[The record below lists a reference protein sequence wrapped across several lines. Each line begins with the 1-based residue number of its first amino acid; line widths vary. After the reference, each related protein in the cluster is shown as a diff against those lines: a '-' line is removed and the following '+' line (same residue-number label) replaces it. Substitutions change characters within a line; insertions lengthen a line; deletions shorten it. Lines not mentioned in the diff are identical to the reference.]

1 MDNLTVNIF
10 AYPVLP
16 YTLLT
21 GLVFIYWL
29 VAALGF
35 LDIDVLDIESPDG
48 DMDGDSLD
56 ALAGLLMKLGLNGV
70 PLTLV
75 VTFISLYGFIAVSV
89 PSMFLEVFMVGN
101 ITKLVIGT
109 PLLIAVT
116 YVAIKL
122 TSISII
128 PLRKFFKKMEVYT
141 EKKLIGQACTVRTSK
156 VTEKFGEATFNDGG
170 AGLILKIRAPE
181 ERGFKNGDT
190 VILLEYLE
198 HEDAYRV
205 VSEDDFKYGQ

>member
-75 VTFISLYGFIAVSV
+75 VTFISLYGFIAVAV
-89 PSMFLEVFMVGN
+89 PSIFLEVFMVGN

>member
-1 MDNLTVNIF
+1 MDNLTVNIL

-48 DMDGDSLD
+48 DLDGDSFD

-75 VTFISLYGFIAVSV
+75 ITFISLYGFIAVAV

-101 ITKLVIGT
+101 ITKLLIGT

-141 EKKLIGQACTVRTSK
+141 EKKLIGQVCTVRTSK
-156 VTEKFGEATFNDGG
+156 VTQEFGEATFNDGG

-181 ERGFKNGDT
+181 EKGFKNGDT

-198 HEDAYRV
+198 HDDAYRV

>member
-75 VTFISLYGFIAVSV
+75 VTFISLYGFIAVAV